1 MASRSRPAGSGGLS
15 RRQAG
20 LGPLSNEGADAGDLR
35 ADGVLEGAVCQEG
48 CMGSSQIIKQ
58 TINTEFQKGTGEG
71 TVETLRQGKSL
82 PECRVERSPG
92 KCEED
97 RWGPG
102 RCAGSCPGTGRSRFS
117 RRKLKSCEAP
127 MPSRMVLERGRV
139 CVFPKIPF
147 MTAEA

>member
-20 LGPLSNEGADAGDLR
+20 LGPLSSEGADAGDLR
-35 ADGVLEGAVCQEG
+35 ADGVPEGAVCQEG

-82 PECRVERSPG
+82 QSAEWKGGQVG
-92 KCEED
+92 
-97 RWGPG
+97 
-102 RCAGSCPGTGRSRFS
+102 AGQ
-117 RRKLKSCEAP
+117 
-127 MPSRMVLERGRV
+127 V
-139 CVFPKIPF
+139 CGQLPRNREKQVFKKKTEV
-147 MTAEA
+147 M